1 MSTKIYVGGLNYE
14 VSDEDLSKMFSEFG
28 EVESA
33 IVIKDRETS
42 RSKGFGFVEMT
53 QSEDAQKAIN
63 DMNGKEIDGRKLT
76 VNQARPR
83 EDRR

>member
-14 VSDEDLSKMFSEFG
+14 VTDETLKEMFAAFG
-28 EVESA
+28 DVESA
-33 IVIKDRETS
+33 VVINDRDS
-42 RSKGFGFVEMT
+42 GKSKGFGFVEMT
-53 QSEDAQKAIN
+53 QSDDAQKAITTLN
-63 DMNGKEIDGRKLT
+63 AKEIDGRKLT